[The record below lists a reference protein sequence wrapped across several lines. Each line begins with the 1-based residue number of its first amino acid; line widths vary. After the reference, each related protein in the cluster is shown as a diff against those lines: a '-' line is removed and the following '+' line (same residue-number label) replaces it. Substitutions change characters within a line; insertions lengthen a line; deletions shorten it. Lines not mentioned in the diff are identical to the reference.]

1 MPDDAALLDETLAV
15 LDDLIAFPT
24 VALTP
29 NVDLIGYVEDQLGP
43 LCSDLV
49 LTHDETRSRANLF
62 ATIGP
67 NVDGGIVLS
76 GHSDVVPVDAADW
89 ATPPFKATRRGDRI
103 YGRGTA
109 DMKGF
114 IACVLALAPG

>member
-1 MPDDAALLDETLAV
+1 MPDEDPLLDETLAV

-29 NVDLIGYVEDQLGP
+29 NVDLIEYVEDQLGP
-43 LCSDLV
+43 LSSNLV

-89 ATPPFKATRRGDRI
+89 A
-103 YGRGTA
+103 
-109 DMKGF
+109 
-114 IACVLALAPG
+114 

>member
-1 MPDDAALLDETLAV
+1 MPGDDALLDETLAV

-29 NVDLIGYVEDQLGP
+29 NVDLIGYVEDRLGP

-67 NVDGGIVLS
+67 NIDGGIVLS
-76 GHSDVVPVDAADW
+76 GHSDVVPVDAAD
-89 ATPPFKATRRGDRI
+89 
-103 YGRGTA
+103 
-109 DMKGF
+109 
-114 IACVLALAPG
+114 